1 MKYDLLIFD
10 LDGTLVDSADDIAES
25 IQQLYRETERE
36 VPQKAPIIAAIGDG
50 VRTLIERTT
59 TPPYEGLLE
68 KFLPIYERRC
78 LRQSKLY
85 PGVQR
90 TLEELPGRKTI
101 LSNKPEGL
109 CKKMVTDL
117 GIGSHFEGIFGGD
130 SFPIRKPNP
139 KVIQNILQRH
149 PADQPIL
156 IGDSKVDVQT
166 ALGAGIPVIAVQYGY
181 HKPGD
186 LDSASLQIEQFSQLI
201 DLLGRNR

>member
-1 MKYDLLIFD
+1 MKHDLLIFD

-36 VPQKAPIIAAIGDG
+36 VPEKTEITAAIGDG

-59 TPPYEGLLE
+59 PPPYDGLLE
-68 KFLPIYERRC
+68 KFLPIYERGC

-85 PGVQR
+85 PEVLR
-90 TLEELPGRKTI
+90 TLEALPGKKTI

-109 CKKMVTDL
+109 CKKMVTAL
-117 GIGSHFEGIFGGD
+117 EIGPHFEGIFGGD

-139 KVIQNILQRH
+139 KVIQNILKRH
-149 PADQPIL
+149 PAERPIL

-186 LDSASLQIEQFSQLI
+186 LDSASVRIEQFSQLI
-201 DLLGRNR
+201 ELLGRNE

>member
-10 LDGTLVDSADDIAES
+10 LDGTLIDSADDISES
-25 IQQLYRETERE
+25 IQQLYRETKRE
-36 VPQKAPIIAAIGDG
+36 VPEKSTITAAIGDG

-59 TPPYEGLLE
+59 TPPYDGLLE
-68 KFLPIYERRC
+68 KFLPIYERGC
-78 LRQSKLY
+78 LRQTKLY

-109 CKKMVTDL
+109 CQKMVTDL
-117 GIGSHFEGIFGGD
+117 GIDSHFEGIFGGD

-139 KVIQNILQRH
+139 EVIQKILKKY
-149 PADQPIL
+149 PAERPIL

-166 ALGAGIPVIAVQYGY
+166 AVEARIPVIAVRYGY

-186 LDSASLQIEQFSQLI
+186 LDSASLQIEQFSELI
-201 DLLGRNR
+201 ELLGRNR